1 MPNRRSLLTLAVAA
15 LVAIALGSVVGI
27 RVADDS
33 SPSPAADGSAAHD
46 APTGSAPGRTETR
59 SGTKQ
64 DGGDEDAEEDGE
76 ADDVRNE
83 VPDPS
88 ASAAPD
94 APGPDSSG
102 PSPTTDGVV
111 VVPEAA
117 GASGV
122 ALPGLTS
129 GSEKKPPTAYD
140 PPSAASSARGR
151 LVADYPAR
159 LLPVA
164 PRSVVVTSSVA
175 PTSRSA
181 QVALVARRS
190 TSPVSVL
197 RFYRSALGG
206 AGFREVRVPAVGG
219 ADGVAFRRGGDRV
232 VVTIDPGPARTYSVY
247 ATLVAG
253 EA

>member
-15 LVAIALGSVVGI
+15 LVAIALGSAIGVRI
-27 RVADDS
+27 ADDSAS
-33 SPSPAADGSAAHD
+33 SPSPAAEGSAAPD
-46 APTGSAPGRTETR
+46 APTGSAPSGTETR
-59 SGTKQ
+59 SGTS
-64 DGGDEDAEEDGE
+64 DGNAGSASSGTTEDGSDH
-76 ADDVRNE
+76 APNE
-83 VPDPS
+83 MPDPT
-88 ASAAPD
+88 AST
-94 APGPDSSG
+94 APGSSG
-102 PSPTTDGVV
+102 PSPTRDGVI

-117 GASGV
+117 GTSGV
-122 ALPGLTS
+122 ALPGLTP
-129 GSEKKPPTAYD
+129 EKAPPTAYD
-140 PPSAASSARGR
+140 PPSSASSARGR

-164 PRSVVVTSSVA
+164 PRSAVVTSSVA

-190 TSPVSVL
+190 ITPTSVL
-197 RFYRSALGG
+197 RFYRTALGD
-206 AGFREVRVPAVGG
+206 AGFREVRVPTVGG
-219 ADGVAFRRGGDRV
+219 ADGIAFRRGGNRV